1 MFVSIVQATNYP
13 HAPERLPSE
22 QTPWLLLRKKMAHFI
37 FVGGFVSRAEAACLS
52 PPGWTTL
59 SGDIPDVANDGN
71 QRTLA
76 LTESCLKSKMDRL

>member
-1 MFVSIVQATNYP
+1 
-13 HAPERLPSE
+13 
-22 QTPWLLLRKKMAHFI
+22 MAHFI

-76 LTESCLKSKMDRL
+76 LTESYLKSKMERL